1 MAQCYTNPKDIH
13 DFITQGM
20 KHSNEI
26 DFEKWLLH
34 YDISIS
40 FKDCR
45 KKSLYE
51 VVEIIIS
58 SVLKIKTNTAYIQYF
73 LDIILERDVRNTSG
87 IADFLAYWDTNS
99 EKFKIPSPE
108 GSDAI
113 QIMTI
118 HKSKGLEFPVVIF
131 PFAEENF
138 SKQKKDKLWVDFEQ
152 ENFDWRL
159 TLEGSQNQRE
169 WFTIT
174 ENYRITSI
182 KNELTDFQF
191 TTVSFPSSS
200 YRFFRIRIDS
210 KEKPDLTVAHLTQS
224 EKTEGVFRNYPIK
237 IQEFGENKK
246 EKQTEIK
253 LELQVPVAVSHLKI
267 NISDKVDYY
276 RPITIMYLSDSVKT
290 EKGWK
295 YSYSKLTSGTLN
307 SMEENEFKF
316 KCTTL
321 KNLKIIIYNQ
331 DNQALSIDSIQVKG
345 YIHEIVARF
354 TEPANYFLTYGNE
367 KAVKAS
373 YDIERFTDKIPDT
386 LKALDLGIEQK
397 IGKEKIGM
405 FGITKKKLPKPVKN
419 LKTMSQAIQSA
430 KEAIEEADVENAI
443 KVFDQFIDPTK
454 SGEQMI
460 ENFFEEHREIRL
472 WKIRLKDRGADYMIE
487 NKDKMLEV
495 LENIEVTITKKL
507 RDEIA

>member
-1 MAQCYTNPKDIH
+1 MKKRVKIAIWLIMFLGSYSQSYGQMETYDYKRELNGISDQWHSIILPNDLFGKASHNLADVRLFGISANQDTLEAPYIIRVKTENSTSKDIV
-13 DFITQGM
+13 
-20 KHSNEI
+20 
-26 DFEKWLLH
+26 
-34 YDISIS
+34 
-40 FKDCR
+40 FKT
-45 KKSLYE
+45 L
-51 VVEIIIS
+51 
-58 SVLKIKTNTAYIQYF
+58 
-73 LDIILERDVRNTSG
+73 NTSYNNKG
-87 IADFLAYWDTNS
+87 SFFTF
-99 EKFKIPSPE
+99 EIPTKES
-108 GSDAI
+108 I
-113 QIMTI
+113 NQI
-118 HKSKGLEFPVVIF
+118 
-131 PFAEENF
+131 
-138 SKQKKDKLWVDFEQ
+138 KLDFEQ

-169 WFTIT
+169 YFTII

-191 TTVSFPSSS
+191 TTVRFPNSS

-397 IGKEKIGM
+397 IGKEKEVAGDPLFENENWLWLVMTVIIGLLGW
-405 FGITKKKLPKPVKN
+405 FS
-419 LKTMSQAIQSA
+419 LKMMR
-430 KEAIEEADVENAI
+430 K
-443 KVFDQFIDPTK
+443 
-454 SGEQMI
+454 
-460 ENFFEEHREIRL
+460 
-472 WKIRLKDRGADYMIE
+472 
-487 NKDKMLEV
+487 
-495 LENIEVTITKKL
+495 
-507 RDEIA
+507 

>member
-1 MAQCYTNPKDIH
+1 MKKRVKIAIWLIMFLGSYSQYYGQMETYDYKRELNGISDQWHSIILPNDLFGKASHNLADVRLFGISANQDTLEAPYIIRVKTENSTSKDIV
-13 DFITQGM
+13 
-20 KHSNEI
+20 
-26 DFEKWLLH
+26 
-34 YDISIS
+34 
-40 FKDCR
+40 FKT
-45 KKSLYE
+45 L
-51 VVEIIIS
+51 
-58 SVLKIKTNTAYIQYF
+58 
-73 LDIILERDVRNTSG
+73 NTSYNNKG
-87 IADFLAYWDTNS
+87 SFFTF
-99 EKFKIPSPE
+99 EIPTKES
-108 GSDAI
+108 I
-113 QIMTI
+113 NQI
-118 HKSKGLEFPVVIF
+118 
-131 PFAEENF
+131 
-138 SKQKKDKLWVDFEQ
+138 KLDFEQ

-191 TTVSFPSSS
+191 TTVRFPNSS

-397 IGKEKIGM
+397 IGKEKEAAGDPLFENENWLWLVMTVIIGLLGW
-405 FGITKKKLPKPVKN
+405 FS
-419 LKTMSQAIQSA
+419 LKMMR
-430 KEAIEEADVENAI
+430 K
-443 KVFDQFIDPTK
+443 
-454 SGEQMI
+454 
-460 ENFFEEHREIRL
+460 
-472 WKIRLKDRGADYMIE
+472 
-487 NKDKMLEV
+487 
-495 LENIEVTITKKL
+495 
-507 RDEIA
+507 

>member
-1 MAQCYTNPKDIH
+1 MKKRVKIAIWLIMFLGSYSQSYGQMETYDYKRELNGISNQWHSIILPNDLFGKASHNLADVRLFGISANQDTLEAPYIIRVKTENSTSKDIV
-13 DFITQGM
+13 
-20 KHSNEI
+20 
-26 DFEKWLLH
+26 
-34 YDISIS
+34 
-40 FKDCR
+40 FKT
-45 KKSLYE
+45 L
-51 VVEIIIS
+51 
-58 SVLKIKTNTAYIQYF
+58 
-73 LDIILERDVRNTSG
+73 NTSYNNKG
-87 IADFLAYWDTNS
+87 SFFTF
-99 EKFKIPSPE
+99 EIPTKES
-108 GSDAI
+108 I
-113 QIMTI
+113 NQI
-118 HKSKGLEFPVVIF
+118 
-131 PFAEENF
+131 
-138 SKQKKDKLWVDFEQ
+138 KLDFEQ

-191 TTVSFPSSS
+191 TTVRFPNSS

-354 TEPANYFLTYGNE
+354 TEPANYFLTYGND

-397 IGKEKIGM
+397 IGKEKEVAGDPLFENENWLWLVMTVIIGLLGW
-405 FGITKKKLPKPVKN
+405 FS
-419 LKTMSQAIQSA
+419 LKMMR
-430 KEAIEEADVENAI
+430 K
-443 KVFDQFIDPTK
+443 
-454 SGEQMI
+454 
-460 ENFFEEHREIRL
+460 
-472 WKIRLKDRGADYMIE
+472 
-487 NKDKMLEV
+487 
-495 LENIEVTITKKL
+495 
-507 RDEIA
+507 